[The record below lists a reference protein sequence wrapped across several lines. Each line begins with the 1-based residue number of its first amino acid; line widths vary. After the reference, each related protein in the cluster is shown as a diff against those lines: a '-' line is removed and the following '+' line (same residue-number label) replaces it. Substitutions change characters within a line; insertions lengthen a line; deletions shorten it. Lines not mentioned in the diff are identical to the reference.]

1 MNQLVKKGELKAPIV
16 IGRDHLD
23 CGSVASPRRETE
35 AMKDGSDAVADW
47 PLLNALLN
55 TAAGAS
61 WVSIHNGGGVG
72 IGYSLHAG
80 QVTVADG
87 TEMMAKR
94 IERVLTT
101 DPGMGIVRH
110 VDAGYEEAEAFANKA
125 GVKIPMQT

>member
-1 MNQLVKKGELKAPIV
+1 
-16 IGRDHLD
+16 
-23 CGSVASPRRETE
+23 
-35 AMKDGSDAVADW
+35 MKNGSDPVADW
-47 PLLNALLN
+47 PLLNAQLN

-87 TEMMAKR
+87 SEMMAKR

-101 DPGMGIVRH
+101 DPGMGVVRH
-110 VDAGYEEAEAFANKA
+110 VAVGYGVAKAFAKKR
-125 GVKIPMQT
+125 GVNMPMSG

>member
-1 MNQLVKKGELKAPIV
+1 
-16 IGRDHLD
+16 
-23 CGSVASPRRETE
+23 SVASPYRETE
-35 AMKDGSDAVADW
+35 SMKDGSDAVADW

-87 TEMMAKR
+87 TEEMAKR

-110 VDAGYEEAEAFANKA
+110 ADAGYEEAKKFVEGKGIN
-125 GVKIPMQT
+125 VPMG

>member
-1 MNQLVKKGELKAPIV
+1 
-16 IGRDHLD
+16 
-23 CGSVASPRRETE
+23 
-35 AMKDGSDAVADW
+35 VADW

-87 TEMMAKR
+87 TEAMAKR

-110 VDAGYEEAEAFANKA
+110 ADAGYKEAQEFAVRKGIN
-125 GVKIPMQT
+125 IPMR

>member
-1 MNQLVKKGELKAPIV
+1 MVRTQ
-16 IGRDHLD
+16 
-23 CGSVASPRRETE
+23 
-35 AMKDGSDAVADW
+35 VADW
-47 PLLNALLN
+47 PILNALLN

-61 WVSIHNGGGVG
+61 WVSVHNGGGVG

-101 DPGMGIVRH
+101 DPGMGIIRH
-110 VDAGYEEAEAFANKA
+110 ADAGYDEAKRFADEK
-125 GVKIPMQT
+125 GVKIPIRH